1 MMCQQKGNS
10 RTFNPY
16 SATLFLDVALLSAA
30 LFMNVCSHNASL
42 FCNANV
48 LRLLTAFCSLD
59 LNKTFSKSVICIHY
73 LSNKNKNSFQTILYL
88 YLKSEY
94 VTLFYWCLGRIDIGL
109 HQIWAALSAQLFTVF
124 IKDQWI
130 YPFSWSE
137 SFMIYIKYIH

>member
-1 MMCQQKGNS
+1 MCFQMIYLLACEISHFKS
-10 RTFNPY
+10 LLHFNPY

-30 LFMNVCSHNASL
+30 LFMNVCSDNASL

-73 LSNKNKNSFQTILYL
+73 LSNKNKNSFQTILNL

-109 HQIWAALSAQLFTVF
+109 HQI
-124 IKDQWI
+124 
-130 YPFSWSE
+130 
-137 SFMIYIKYIH
+137 